1 MAISMKR
8 ILSMLLIVAV
18 LLMIPLVGM
27 QITDSI
33 QWGGFDFLVA
43 GGLLLSVMFG
53 LDLVVRKVPKLNHRI
68 LLGALVA
75 LAFLLLW
82 AELAVGIFGSPIAGS

>member
-1 MAISMKR
+1 MKR
-8 ILSMLLIVAV
+8 ILGMLLIVAL
-18 LLMIPLVGM
+18 LLMVPLIGM
-27 QITDSI
+27 QMTEEI
-33 QWGGFDFLVA
+33 QWSGFDFLVA
-43 GGLLLSVMFG
+43 GGLLLSVMFA